1 MHPEVLRGR
10 KSGGVLDGGPS
21 GDLEAQAALG
31 PWEGSWHSEKGIW
44 KEMGKVLTWN
54 LNKMIKS
61 KSLNIL

>member
-1 MHPEVLRGR
+1 MEGRVEVFWM
-10 KSGGVLDGGPS
+10 
-21 GDLEAQAALG
+21 GDPPLTWKHQAALG